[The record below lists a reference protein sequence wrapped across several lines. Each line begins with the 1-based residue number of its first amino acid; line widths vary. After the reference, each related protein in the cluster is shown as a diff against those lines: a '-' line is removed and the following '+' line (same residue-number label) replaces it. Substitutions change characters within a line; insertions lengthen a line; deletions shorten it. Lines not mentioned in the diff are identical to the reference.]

1 MTMVGN
7 AVLFVSAETY
17 TLGSYTLPN
26 YLIFD
31 YDTERWNFRALV
43 SDFFGTDN
51 LEKLHTFPQF
61 NPRTTTD
68 PLPNYEITKNSWA
81 ISKALKT
88 TVAPLAEQL
97 FRGLLYDYVA
107 TFLFPI
113 SGYQPLAGM
122 RVNFHGS
129 KAILCFHSD
138 AEYGQTSEGIN
149 LWLPVTKVWGS
160 NSMYLES
167 DVGRGDFTP
176 LQLEYGQACIFYG
189 SKLVHGTVDND
200 SGSTRISYDI
210 RFRVKQP

>member
-1 MTMVGN
+1 MTKLGN
-7 AVLFVSAETY
+7 EVLFASAETY
-17 TLGSYTLPN
+17 PLGSYTLPN
-26 YLIFD
+26 YLIFA
-31 YDTERWNFRALV
+31 YDTERWNFRTLV
-43 SDFFGTDN
+43 ADFFETDN
-51 LEKLHTFPQF
+51 LEHLHLLPQF
-61 NPRTTTD
+61 NPSTTNA
-68 PLPNYEITKNSWA
+68 PLPNYEITQNSWA

-97 FRGLLYDYVA
+97 FRSLLYDHVA
-107 TFLFPI
+107 AFFFPI
-113 SGYQPLAGM
+113 LGYQPLAGM

-129 KAILCFHSD
+129 KAVLCFHSD
-138 AEYGQTSEGIN
+138 AEYGQTLEGIN

-176 LQLEYGQACIFYG
+176 LQLEYGQACIFRG
-189 SKLVHGTVDND
+189 TELVHGTVDND